1 MAICGNLD
9 IPGGNIQANEPDILS
24 LGKFVRADLIPSKR
38 KEMIHT
44 HHNTIPKLMT
54 VPPAFFRKAVLEGL
68 PYPVGAAYVQ
78 CANPV
83 LAYADSR
90 QTYDALMKLDFLAVS
105 EIFMTPT
112 AALADV
118 VLPAATHFEFND
130 IGHYGLGHGY
140 ILARPAVVE
149 PPAQC
154 WPDIKILNELG
165 KTMTSGEYWYEN
177 WEDLLEALTA
187 PAGLSFSQFAQKGY
201 LKGDDQFKKY
211 EAKGFKTPT
220 GKVELSLSQAAKLK
234 VAALPDF
241 SGYPEPAEPD
251 YPLVLTSAKSRYYLH
266 SSYRWLEKLRNKHP
280 DPQVLIHPAT
290 AAEYEINENDAIVI
304 ETPSGSITQFA
315 HLTDAVDP
323 RVIYAAYGW
332 WFPEEKME
340 ALFGWERSN
349 FNILTSTENLGREFG
364 TPNLKGINCRIRRTL
379 DRR

>member
-1 MAICGNLD
+1 
-9 IPGGNIQANEPDILS
+9 
-24 LGKFVRADLIPSKR
+24 
-38 KEMIHT
+38 
-44 HHNTIPKLMT
+44 
-54 VPPAFFRKAVLEGL
+54 
-68 PYPVGAAYVQ
+68 
-78 CANPV
+78 
-83 LAYADSR
+83 
-90 QTYDALMKLDFLAVS
+90 MKLDFLAVS

-177 WEDLLEALTA
+177 WEDMLEALTA
-187 PAGLSFSQFAQKGY
+187 PAGLSFSQFAEKGY

-211 EAKGFKTPT
+211 EDKGFKTPT

-241 SGYPEPAEPD
+241 SGYPEPEEPD

-280 DPQVLIHPAT
+280 DPQVLIHP
-290 AAEYEINENDAIVI
+290 
-304 ETPSGSITQFA
+304 
-315 HLTDAVDP
+315 VDP

-340 ALFGWERSN
+340 ALFGWDRSN